1 MKQIGLISVYARC
14 GKVWNQDKSGG
25 KLCLIALFLLCY
37 SMAAKAEDGS
47 RAWLRADSV
56 GTAEVVGSRKSAT
69 LSIACAEL
77 RNYWKGRPVV
87 LQVRTDKVTRS
98 LGRDGYLLFSDEKGV
113 NVVSCGELGILY
125 GTYHLLR
132 LQETGADCS
141 ALYVKEKPVYSY
153 RLLNHWDNL
162 DGTVERGYAGRSLW
176 NWEELPAISSSRYQE
191 YARLNASI
199 GINGVVLNNVN
210 ASPQIL
216 SPDYLVKVQALAQV
230 FRPYGIKVFL
240 SINFSSPAALGG
252 LPTSDPLDK
261 DVQRWWRDKV
271 RDIYRCIP
279 DFGGFLV
286 KANSEG
292 LPGPQDFGRTH
303 ADGANMLA
311 DALEPFGGIVMW
323 RAFVYNP
330 GDEDRAKQAYSEF
343 MPLDGAF
350 RKNVVIQV
358 KNGPVDF
365 QPREPFSPL
374 FGAMRKTSVMPEFQI
389 TQEYL
394 GFSNH
399 VAYLAPLWKECLDA
413 DTYQDGAGSTVMR
426 MTATPLFPGAITAIA
441 GVANIGTDTN
451 WCGHPLA
458 QANWYALGRLAWN
471 PQLTSGEIVEEWIRQ
486 TFDMPQDGEQSVK
499 ELMLGSREAV
509 VNYMMPLGL
518 HHLFAW
524 GHHYGPEPWCAVPG
538 ARPDWMPSYYHKAD
552 TFGIGFDRSR
562 SGSNAVSQYHEP
574 LCALYDGA
582 ESCPE
587 NLLLWFHHVAWQH
600 KMRSGRTLWEELC
613 YKYNEGVQSVRDFQ
627 RIWDEV
633 EPYVDMERFQ
643 DVQKRLRA
651 QSRDAVWWRDA
662 CLLYFQQYA
671 RRPIPYEL
679 ERPQHNLEDMM
690 RFQLN
695 ITNFEC
701 PPYGF
706 CR

>member
-14 GKVWNQDKSGG
+14 GKVWNQGKSGG

-37 SMAAKAEDGS
+37 SMAVKAEDGS

-252 LPTSDPLDK
+252 LPTSDPLNK

-458 QANWYALGRLAWN
+458 QANWYAFGRLAWN

-486 TFDMPQDGEQSVK
+486 TFDMPQDAEQSVK

-574 LCALYDGA
+574 LCDLYDGA

-587 NLLLWFHHVAWQH
+587 DLLLWFHHVTWH
-600 KMRSGRTLWEELC
+600 NYLPFHMHHL
-613 YKYNEGVQSVRDFQ
+613 YNVFNCSLFHS
-627 RIWDEV
+627 I
-633 EPYVDMERFQ
+633 
-643 DVQKRLRA
+643 
-651 QSRDAVWWRDA
+651 
-662 CLLYFQQYA
+662 
-671 RRPIPYEL
+671 
-679 ERPQHNLEDMM
+679 
-690 RFQLN
+690 N
-695 ITNFEC
+695 ILFLILIFFKVFSQNTHM
-701 PPYGF
+701 
-706 CR
+706 

>member
-1 MKQIGLISVYARC
+1 
-14 GKVWNQDKSGG
+14 
-25 KLCLIALFLLCY
+25 
-37 SMAAKAEDGS
+37 MAVKAEDGS

-252 LPTSDPLDK
+252 LPTSDPLNK

-458 QANWYALGRLAWN
+458 QANWYAFGRLAWN

-486 TFDMPQDGEQSVK
+486 TFDMPQDAEQSVK

-574 LCALYDGA
+574 LCDLYDGA

-587 NLLLWFHHVAWQH
+587 DLLLWFHHVTWQH

-643 DVQKRLRA
+643 DVQKRLRT

-695 ITNFEC
+695 IKNFEC

-706 CR
+706 CQ

>member
-14 GKVWNQDKSGG
+14 GKVWNQGKSGG

-37 SMAAKAEDGS
+37 SMAVKAEDGS

-252 LPTSDPLDK
+252 LPTSDPLNK

-458 QANWYALGRLAWN
+458 QANWYAFGRLAWN

-486 TFDMPQDGEQSVK
+486 TFDMPQDAEQSVK

-574 LCALYDGA
+574 LCDLYDGA

-587 NLLLWFHHVAWQH
+587 DLLLWFHHVTWQH

-643 DVQKRLRA
+643 DVQKRLRT

-695 ITNFEC
+695 IENFEC

-706 CR
+706 CQ

>member
-176 NWEELPAISSSRYQE
+176 NWAELPEISSSRYQE

-374 FGAMRKTSVMPEFQI
+374 FGAIRKTSVMPEFQI
-389 TQEYL
+389 KQEYL
-394 GFSNH
+394 GFSNPG
-399 VAYLAPLWKECLDA
+399 ASFAPGWKECLDA
-413 DTYQDGAGSTVMR
+413 DTYQNGAGSTVMR
-426 MTATPLFPGAITAIA
+426 MTATPLFLGAITAVA

-458 QANWYALGRLAWN
+458 QANWYAFGRLAWN

-486 TFDMPQDGEQSVK
+486 TFDMPQDAEQSVK

-562 SGSNAVSQYHEP
+562 FGSNAVSQYHEP
-574 LCALYDGA
+574 LCDLYDGA

-587 NLLLWFHHVAWQH
+587 DLLLWFHHVTWQH

-643 DVQKRLRA
+643 DVQKRLRT

-695 ITNFEC
+695 IKNFEC

-706 CR
+706 CQ

>member
-1 MKQIGLISVYARC
+1 MRIISILTFVLFFSLFSVY
-14 GKVWNQDKSGG
+14 
-25 KLCLIALFLLCY
+25 
-37 SMAAKAEDGS
+37 AEDGS
-47 RAWLRADSV
+47 ALWLRYSTGAKAIIMNKKQSP
-56 GTAEVVGSRKSAT
+56 T
-69 LSIACAEL
+69 LNIAVSEL
-77 RNYWKGRPVV
+77 RNFWQGGIPITLEIQKNKELRA
-87 LQVRTDKVTRS
+87 
-98 LGRDGYLLFSDEKGV
+98 LGNDGYIIRASKDGNHLTITS
-113 NVVSCGELGILY
+113 SGEQGILY

-132 LQETGADCS
+132 LQATGQLS
-141 ALYVKEKPVYSY
+141 ESTLKSLNVSEKPDY
-153 RLLNHWDNL
+153 RIRVLNHWDNL
-162 DGTVERGYAGRSLW
+162 DGTIERGYAGHSLW
-176 NWEELPAISSSRYQE
+176 KWDELPSVVSPRYE
-191 YARLNASI
+191 AYARANASI
-199 GINGVVLNNVN
+199 GINATVINNVN
-210 ASPQIL
+210 ASPKIL
-216 SPDYLVKVQALAQV
+216 SDDYLQKVKVLADI
-230 FRPYGIKVFL
+230 FRPYGLKIYL

-252 LPTSDPLDK
+252 LSTSDPLDK
-261 DVQRWWRDKV
+261 EVIAWWKKKAK
-271 RDIYRCIP
+271 DIYSLIP

-292 LPGPQDFGRTH
+292 QPGPCDYGRTH
-303 ADGANMLA
+303 AEGANMLA
-311 DALEPFGGIVMW
+311 DVLKPYRGIVMW
-323 RAFVYNP
+323 RAFVYSP
-330 GDEDRAKQAYSEF
+330 TDSDRAKQAYLEF
-343 MPLDGAF
+343 EPLDGKF
-350 RKNVVIQV
+350 RDNVIVQI
-358 KNGPVDF
+358 KNGPIDF

-458 QANWYALGRLAWN
+458 QANWYAFGRLAWN

-486 TFDMPQDGEQSVK
+486 TFDMPQDAEQSVK

-574 LCALYDGA
+574 LCDLYDGA

-587 NLLLWFHHVAWQH
+587 DLLLWFHHVTWQH

-643 DVQKRLRA
+643 DVQKRLRT

-695 ITNFEC
+695 IKNFEC

-706 CR
+706 CQ

>member
-14 GKVWNQDKSGG
+14 GKVWNQGKSGG

-37 SMAAKAEDGS
+37 SMAVKAEDGS

-69 LSIACAEL
+69 LSIACEEL

-113 NVVSCGELGILY
+113 NVVSCGEQGILY

-141 ALYVKEKPVYSY
+141 ALCVKEKPVYSY

-176 NWEELPAISSSRYQE
+176 NWVELPAISSSRYQE

-261 DVQRWWRDKV
+261 DVQRWWSDKV

-458 QANWYALGRLAWN
+458 QANWYAFGRLAWN

-486 TFDMPQDGEQSVK
+486 TFDMPQDAEQSVK

-574 LCALYDGA
+574 LCDLYDGA

-587 NLLLWFHHVAWQH
+587 NLLLWFHHVTWQH

-643 DVQKRLRA
+643 DVQKRLRT

-695 ITNFEC
+695 IKNFEC

-706 CR
+706 CQ

>member
-14 GKVWNQDKSGG
+14 GKVWNQGKSGG

-176 NWEELPAISSSRYQE
+176 NWAELPEISSSRYQE

-413 DTYQDGAGSTVMR
+413 DTYQNGAGSTVMR

-458 QANWYALGRLAWN
+458 QANWYAFGRLAWN

-486 TFDMPQDGEQSVK
+486 TFDMPQDAEQSVK

-574 LCALYDGA
+574 LCDLYDGA

-587 NLLLWFHHVAWQH
+587 NLLLWFHHVTWQH
-600 KMRSGRTLWEELC
+600 KMRSGRILWEELC

-643 DVQKRLRA
+643 DVQKRLRT
-651 QSRDAVWWRDA
+651 QLRDAVWWRDA

-695 ITNFEC
+695 IKNFEC

-706 CR
+706 CQ

>member
-14 GKVWNQDKSGG
+14 GKVWNQGKSGG

-37 SMAAKAEDGS
+37 SMAVKAEDGS

-252 LPTSDPLDK
+252 LPTSDPLNK

-458 QANWYALGRLAWN
+458 QANWYAFGRLAWN

-486 TFDMPQDGEQSVK
+486 TFDMPQDAEQSVK

-574 LCALYDGA
+574 LCDLYDGA

-587 NLLLWFHHVAWQH
+587 DLLLWFHHVTWQH

-643 DVQKRLRA
+643 DVQKRLRT

-695 ITNFEC
+695 IKNFEC

-706 CR
+706 CQ

>member
-14 GKVWNQDKSGG
+14 GKVWNQGKSGG

-37 SMAAKAEDGS
+37 SMAVKAEDGS

-252 LPTSDPLDK
+252 LPTSDPLNK

-413 DTYQDGAGSTVMR
+413 DTYQNGAGSTVRR

-458 QANWYALGRLAWN
+458 QANWYAFGRLAWN

-486 TFDMPQDGEQSVK
+486 TFDMPQDAEQSVK

-524 GHHYGPEPWCAVPG
+524 GHHYGPEPWCAIPG

-574 LCALYDGA
+574 LCGLYDGT

-587 NLLLWFHHVAWQH
+587 NLLLWFHHVTWQH

-643 DVQKRLRA
+643 DVQKRLRT

-695 ITNFEC
+695 IKNFEC

-706 CR
+706 CQ

>member
-14 GKVWNQDKSGG
+14 GKVWNQGKSGG

-37 SMAAKAEDGS
+37 SMAVKAEDGS

-252 LPTSDPLDK
+252 LPTSDPLNK

-458 QANWYALGRLAWN
+458 QANWYAFGRLAWN

-486 TFDMPQDGEQSVK
+486 TFDMPQDAEQSVK

-518 HHLFAW
+518 HHFFAW

-574 LCALYDGA
+574 LCDLYDGA

-587 NLLLWFHHVAWQH
+587 DLLLWFHHVTWQH

-643 DVQKRLRA
+643 DVQKRLRT

-695 ITNFEC
+695 IKNFEC

-706 CR
+706 CQ

>member
-14 GKVWNQDKSGG
+14 GKVWNQGKSGG

-37 SMAAKAEDGS
+37 SMAVKAEDGS

-458 QANWYALGRLAWN
+458 QANWYAFGRLAWN

-486 TFDMPQDGEQSVK
+486 TFDMPQDAEQSVK

-574 LCALYDGA
+574 LCDLYDEA

-587 NLLLWFHHVAWQH
+587 NLLLWFHHVTWQH
-600 KMRSGRTLWEELC
+600 KMRSGRALWEELC
-613 YKYNEGVQSVRDFQ
+613 HKYNEGVQSVRDFQ

-643 DVQKRLRA
+643 DVQKRLRT

-695 ITNFEC
+695 IKNFEC

-706 CR
+706 CQ

>member
-14 GKVWNQDKSGG
+14 GKVWNQGKSGG

-37 SMAAKAEDGS
+37 SMAVKAEDGS

-303 ADGANMLA
+303 ADGANLLA

-413 DTYQDGAGSTVMR
+413 DTYQNGAGSTVMR
-426 MTATPLFPGAITAIA
+426 MTATPLFLGAITAVA

-458 QANWYALGRLAWN
+458 QANWYAFGRLAWN

-486 TFDMPQDGEQSVK
+486 TFDMPQDAEQSVK

-562 SGSNAVSQYHEP
+562 FGSNAVSQYHEP
-574 LCALYDGA
+574 LCDLYDGA

-587 NLLLWFHHVAWQH
+587 DLLLWFHHVTWQH

-643 DVQKRLRA
+643 DVQKRLRT

-695 ITNFEC
+695 IKNFEC

-706 CR
+706 CQ